1 MPTRDVTVNVSA
13 SRQQRGKWSGFAFL
27 IFIKSSAVVHNCQLA
42 FARVRA
48 SRAALFRFVRTLF
61 HSQSFAKDAIM
72 TIATA
77 SSFYVEQ
84 VRNVTVLCFTV
95 RVLNEQNYD
104 IVSEELLEFVSLV
117 VSERPIQVV
126 VELSSINDIDDM
138 GLAMLQAFQ
147 DSIDDADG
155 TLVLCRAPANVL
167 TKIRQAALGCHCCRT
182 RGEAVWSF

>member
-1 MPTRDVTVNVSA
+1 
-13 SRQQRGKWSGFAFL
+13 
-27 IFIKSSAVVHNCQLA
+27 
-42 FARVRA
+42 
-48 SRAALFRFVRTLF
+48 
-61 HSQSFAKDAIM
+61 M

-84 VRNVTVLCFTV
+84 VHNVTVLCFTV
-95 RVLNEQNYD
+95 RFLTERNYD
-104 IVSEELLEFVSLV
+104 VVSEELLEFVSLV

-126 VELSSINDIDDM
+126 VELSSVADIDEM

-155 TLVLCRAPANVL
+155 TLVCCRAQANVL
-167 TKIRQAALGCHCCRT
+167 AKIRHAELGCHCCRT

>member
-1 MPTRDVTVNVSA
+1 V
-13 SRQQRGKWSGFAFL
+13 G
-27 IFIKSSAVVHNCQLA
+27 
-42 FARVRA
+42 A
-48 SRAALFRFVRTLF
+48 SRAAFFRLVRTLF

-126 VELSSINDIDDM
+126 VELSSISDIDDM

-147 DSIDDADG
+147 DSIDDAEG

-167 TKIRQAALGCHCCRT
+167 SKIRQAALGCHCCRT